1 VIARS
6 ANLLSVK
13 LLNEIANLK
22 DEAIRARYLSRH
34 RIQDPAVVQQLNDAS
49 REKLRVDPRQALA
62 LAEMAV
68 AIANKLAVP
77 DKRCR
82 KLSSH
87 REILARAF
95 RAKANALYTIGDNA
109 QALDYHG
116 CALDIFRKT
125 LNAEEQARTLNS
137 SIQPN
142 ILLGRYDQALEAA
155 EGARVI
161 FSSTGDTRRLGHVEI
176 NVGNIF
182 HRQDRFEEALAC
194 YEHAYEVL
202 APLRDSEGLAVTLY
216 NVAVCLITLN
226 NFPRALATYQRARE
240 MFVRYGMTLLVTQS
254 DYNIAYLYYLRGEY
268 GRAIQMLRST
278 RVESKKNGDA
288 HVHALCFLD
297 LSEIYLELNMSE
309 EARQIAHEGCE
320 LFQEL
325 GMEYEVAK
333 CLANEAMASSQLGK
347 AIVAL
352 ELFGKAREILS
363 REDNLVWPSLIDLY
377 QAVVLFG
384 EDRLFEARRL
394 CSRSAEFFETSVLHG
409 KAALCHLLLA
419 RIAMRTGELE
429 SARGECAHAIER
441 VAGVESP
448 SLRYQAYFLMGQI
461 QQASGETDAAYASY
475 QAARSELETLRG
487 SLRGE
492 ELKIAF
498 MKNRLEVYECLVEL
512 CLQSTEVAHS
522 GTPALGGLPPA
533 TTAEASRAMPRP
545 TISAGVLLAGSE
557 PAAQQS
563 YEQEAF
569 AYIELAKSRS
579 LAELLLHPGA
589 SLASPEEGQ
598 SGLVRRIRAMRE
610 ELNWYY
616 RRIEREQLSVAKPS
630 CGRIEDLQREA
641 IARENDLVRILR
653 ELRSSET
660 VPAGQSADGLPSL
673 ESVREALT
681 PQAALIEYFT
691 VKEQFIAVVLTR
703 DSLQVV
709 PITPVSRIL
718 SLVQL
723 LRFQLSKFALGS
735 DYIDTFRDTLLR
747 VCCSHLHEL
756 YRELIVP
763 LHHCI
768 SATPS
773 ARNCTLP
780 KSDRSAIRTPNEE
793 PHAITHLV
801 IVPHGVLHSIPFH
814 ALFDG
819 ERYLIDEFA
828 ISYAPSAGI
837 YSLCH
842 HKQSTASRQAL
853 IIGVPDERAPLIA
866 DEVRTISEILPGSR
880 LVIGSEAG
888 DEALR
893 SSGQDFRWVHIATHG
908 FFRQDNPMFSGI
920 RLGSSYLSLYDLYQ
934 LKLNAELVTLSGC
947 ATGVNVV
954 SAGDELLG
962 LTRGLLYAGAES
974 LLLTLWDVHDRSAS
988 EFMSAMYQ
996 NLAKAPDR
1004 AVAFQF
1010 AVQEVRRRYPHP
1022 YFWAPF
1028 VLIGKVFPAQ
1038 PASDWPRAT
1047 RGA

>member
-1 VIARS
+1 MAHS
-6 ANLLSVK
+6 ANLLSAK
-13 LLNEIANLK
+13 LLDEIANLK

-34 RIQDPAVVQQLNDAS
+34 RIQDAAVVQQLNDAS

-77 DKRCR
+77 DKRPG

-161 FSSTGDTRRLGHVEI
+161 FDSTGDTRRLGHVEI

-182 HRQDRFEEALAC
+182 HRQDRFEDALAC
-194 YEHAYEVL
+194 YEHAYEML
-202 APLRDSEGLAVTLY
+202 APLRDAEGLAVTLS

-226 NFPRALATYQRARE
+226 DFPRALATYQRARE

-309 EARQIAHEGCE
+309 EARQIAQEGCE

-352 ELFGKAREILS
+352 DLFGKAREILS

-512 CLQSTEVAHS
+512 CLQSTEVARS
-522 GTPALGGLPPA
+522 GARPA
-533 TTAEASRAMPRP
+533 
-545 TISAGVLLAGSE
+545 ISAGVLLAGSE
-557 PAAQQS
+557 PAIPRS

-589 SLASPEEGQ
+589 SLASREEGQ

-616 RRIEREQLSVAKPS
+616 RRIEREQLSVAKSS
-630 CGRIEDLQREA
+630 CSRIEDLQREA

-681 PQAALIEYFT
+681 PKAALIEYFT

-718 SLVQL
+718 SLVRL

-735 DYIDTFRDTLLR
+735 DYIGTFRDTLLR

-763 LHHCI
+763 LRHCI

-773 ARNCTLP
+773 ARNCTP
-780 KSDRSAIRTPNEE
+780 PNSDRSATRTPNEE

-866 DEVRTISEILPGSR
+866 DEVRAISEILPGSR

-893 SSGQDFRWVHIATHG
+893 SSGQDCRWVHIATHG

-947 ATGVNVV
+947 ATGVNIVG
-954 SAGDELLG
+954 AGDELLG

-974 LLLTLWDVHDRSAS
+974 LLLTLWDVHDRSTS

-996 NLAKAPDR
+996 NLAKTPDR

-1010 AVQEVRRRYPHP
+1010 AVEEVRRRYPHP

-1028 VLIGKVFPAQ
+1028 VLIGKVFPPQ